1 MVGIHS
7 DIGLLHDQQG
17 DIALQLLPVLLPTVT
32 YKIRRKVYRPSN
44 PEVRRAFIDIQPAFV
59 IIGGIALEHPSLLG
73 SVDGCFKAFFVFD
86 INYPKPCAQVWEFIQ
101 ACIFEIPGHESN
113 AVKLIRIQPSFSLAV
128 FDIMSGRCDRLPN
141 WDLIEFAHSAASS
154 SHPGPAMEQKQLK
167 LAGCARPH
175 TLSSLPV
182 NSGHISYLIRLSV
195 NVTGNHKALKSYQAP
210 RKSSLSAMG
219 DLFSQVYQQQTRAA
233 AYDLHGQLVQFEREP
248 QLPPDADPLLWWKST
263 GSARYPYI
271 AQVAKKYLTVPGT
284 SVRSERVFSSA
295 GNIVNKKRSALAAD
309 HVDRLVFLAN
319 NM

>member
-195 NVTGNHKALKSYQAP
+195 NVTGNHKALKSYQ
-210 RKSSLSAMG
+210 
-219 DLFSQVYQQQTRAA
+219 
-233 AYDLHGQLVQFEREP
+233 EE
-248 QLPPDADPLLWWKST
+248 
-263 GSARYPYI
+263 
-271 AQVAKKYLTVPGT
+271 
-284 SVRSERVFSSA
+284 SERKRREEKVEDKKNKSAGRQIEYNHWNILPYSPGNEVFSSA
-295 GNIVNKKRSALAAD
+295 GETRLRDSSTAAAGEREREGEDGKRGRSSASWQR
-309 HVDRLVFLAN
+309 RLIGGLSGRDGEEKQRGG
-319 NM
+319 